1 MWGKKL
7 GIGIFEGGSRWGVAK
22 RVILGRRAIQWAILG
37 GGRLLIT
44 YSLVREDPK
53 IDQNWEPKVLLSS
66 FARVLR
72 GMILEIDLMNTVLW
86 LAS

>member
-1 MWGKKL
+1 L

-22 RVILGRRAIQWAILG
+22 RVILGRRAIQWAIPG

-66 FARVLR
+66 FERNSR
-72 GMILEIDLMNTVLW
+72 MILEIDLMNTVLW